1 MLNYIKASFTQKFF
15 FPLWGLLVV
24 FILLDITT
32 RLINYETKDNSQWKL
47 KSISKETI
55 LTLQAEQVASIIK
68 MLNNYQTTPEIHT
81 HTHQTMS
88 EAEQLAQQGSL
99 NQLYAGNIRYR
110 LVGIFD
116 KNEPFAVI
124 QQLDVLT
131 NEQNLVKVNV
141 LERLKNYKV
150 TKIFP
155 DNVTLKSD
163 NNGKIT
169 LFLYK
174 NLGKSN

>member
-1 MLNYIKASFTQKFF
+1 MLSHIKNSFTQKFF
-15 FPLWGLLVV
+15 FPLWGILVV

-32 RLINYETKDNSQWKL
+32 RLINYETKDNTHWQL

-55 LTLQAEQVASIIK
+55 LTLQAEQAERLIK
-68 MLNNYQTTPEIHT
+68 MINNYQTTPEIHT

-88 EAEQLAQQGSL
+88 EADQLAQQGSL

-116 KNEPFAVI
+116 KNEHFAVI
-124 QQLDVLT
+124 QQLDVST
-131 NEQNLVKVNV
+131 NEQSLVKVNV
-141 LERLKNYKV
+141 LERLKNYKI

-155 DNVTLKSD
+155 NKVTLESD
-163 NNGKIT
+163 NNGQVT

-174 NLGKSN
+174 NIGKSN

>member
-1 MLNYIKASFTQKFF
+1 MLSHIKNSFTEKFF
-15 FPLWGLLVV
+15 FPLWGILV
-24 FILLDITT
+24 ISITLDITT
-32 RLINYETKDNSQWKL
+32 RLINYETQDNSQWKL
-47 KSISKETI
+47 QSINKAPI
-55 LTLQAEQVASIIK
+55 LTLQAEQAESIIK
-68 MLNNYQTTPEIHT
+68 LLNNYQTAPEIQT
-81 HTHQTMS
+81 NTNQTMS

-124 QQLDVLT
+124 QQLDVLK
-131 NEQNLVKVNV
+131 NEQSLVKVKV
-141 LERLKNYKV
+141 LERLKNYKI

-155 DNVTLKSD
+155 DKVTLESD
-163 NNGKIT
+163 NDSQVT

-174 NLGKSN
+174 TLGKSN

>member
-1 MLNYIKASFTQKFF
+1 MLSHIKNSFTQKFF
-15 FPLWGLLVV
+15 FPVWGILAV

-47 KSISKETI
+47 QSISKDTI
-55 LTLQAEQVASIIK
+55 LTLQAEQAESIIK
-68 MLNNYQTTPEIHT
+68 MINNYQTTPEIQT
-81 HTHQTMS
+81 HTNQTMS

-124 QQLDVLT
+124 QQLDVST
-131 NEQNLVKVNV
+131 NEQSLVKVKV
-141 LERLKNYKV
+141 LERLKNYKI

-155 DNVTLKSD
+155 DKVTLESD
-163 NNGKIT
+163 NNGQVT